1 MYIHRT
7 VLKNT
12 TLQYIVSQVT
22 KTVPLRMNQYIQIKP
37 ISVIQTT
44 ILISNVN
51 D

>member
-22 KTVPLRMNQYIQIKP
+22 KTVPLRMNQYPDKTDKCYTNNN
-37 ISVIQTT
+37 SH
-44 ILISNVN
+44 
-51 D
+51 